1 MKVENLPLN
10 KIKMYWRNPRKN
22 EAAVEAVSQSI
33 QDYGFN
39 QPIVLDSD
47 FIIIAGHTRYKAA
60 KKLNLKTVP
69 CLVVDL
75 PPEKAK
81 EYRIADNKTNE
92 LSTWDNENLIKE
104 LREITNIDAFQTFF
118 VQSLSDMVK
127 ESTGAIKFREVNS
140 GDIEKAISSMDGHH
154 SGVSKSRQ
162 AGYVEFLCPH
172 CGGEITINKN
182 EL

>member
-1 MKVENLPLN
+1 MKVQNLPLN

-22 EAAVEAVSQSI
+22 EAAVQAVAQSI

-39 QPIVLDSD
+39 QPIVLDND
-47 FIIIAGHTRYKAA
+47 FVIIVGHTRYKAA
-60 KKLNLKTVP
+60 KKLNLKTAP
-69 CLVVDL
+69 CLIVDL

-92 LSTWDNENLIKE
+92 LSSWDNENLIKE
-104 LREITNIDAFQTFF
+104 LREITNIDAFQAFF
-118 VQSLSDMVK
+118 IEDLSDLVR
-127 ESTGAIKFREVNS
+127 ESTGAIKFRDVTT
-140 GDIEKAISSMDGHH
+140 GDIEKATHSIDQRHTDISQ
-154 SGVSKSRQ
+154 SRQ

-172 CGGEITINKN
+172 CGGEITLNKN